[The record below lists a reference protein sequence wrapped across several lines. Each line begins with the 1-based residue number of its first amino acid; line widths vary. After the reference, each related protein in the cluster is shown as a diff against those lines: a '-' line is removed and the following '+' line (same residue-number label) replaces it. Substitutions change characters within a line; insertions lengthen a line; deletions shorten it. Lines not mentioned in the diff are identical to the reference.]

1 MNLNLEHVR
10 VPAGLVFTSP
20 SPCSA
25 VSLPLLRL
33 TPKTGATPPALQLL
47 FASRCVVCP
56 GYRTMACAHRV
67 PVPVC
72 VRHCSC
78 VTASATRMLAVDAQS
93 VSPASLLPSKTP
105 RRCVW
110 LRVCVAVCVCVCV
123 AVCAR
128 VCVTDAHTRATDAAP
143 QSAVT
148 DGRKRA
154 LRLFG
159 PRLGN
164 CLANKD
170 HVRSVNATS
179 QQMLQKKHARP
190 SVTVVGTPCSTHDH
204 SYPDLPMHCAWY
216 RRRGSPLTSASV
228 STKRQRPRMGPA
240 PALAPVQQRP
250 AIQTQ
255 LAPTA

>member
-10 VPAGLVFTSP
+10 VPAGCPRSTPLAVLSRFAAAPQIDAKNGRYTACATAIVRVTVRRVSRVQNHGVCSP
-20 SPCSA
+20 RVPPQLRDGVSHEDVGCGCSERQPSKSA
-25 VSLPLLRL
+25 AIENAKKV
-33 TPKTGATPPALQLL
+33 
-47 FASRCVVCP
+47 CVVAGLC
-56 GYRTMACAHRV
+56 GC
-67 PVPVC
+67 
-72 VRHCSC
+72 
-78 VTASATRMLAVDAQS
+78 
-93 VSPASLLPSKTP
+93 
-105 RRCVW
+105 
-110 LRVCVAVCVCVCV
+110 VCVCVCV
-123 AVCAR
+123 AGRAR

-190 SVTVVGTPCSTHDH
+190 SVTVVGTPCTTHDH

-228 STKRQRPRMGPA
+228 SMKRRRPRVGPA
-240 PALAPVQQRP
+240 RALAPVQQRP